1 MVRAEDFEDLQHRLT
16 RAVVFE
22 IAVAFDD
29 VEKFV
34 KRLFVLLRARQ
45 RLGQLEARRQ
55 IIRACFNL
63 LAQRA

>member
-22 IAVAFDD
+22 IAVAFYD
-29 VEKFV
+29 VEKIV
-34 KRLFVLLRARQ
+34 KRLVVILRARQ

-55 IIRACFNL
+55 IIRV
-63 LAQRA
+63 